1 MKSLKEDLRKR
12 RVALP
17 LWAALIAVMLA
28 IVLIV
33 SATVAAVTLFTIPNT
48 INIVAAPLE
57 AQPFADPAA
66 TIPMP
71 AIGWGDQEHGAHIQ
85 IDIYVKNTGIEPLT
99 GVNIAIQEDVSAY
112 MTYSF
117 TPATVDLLAG
127 EVGHFLFEADIL
139 GAAPLGVQSWDDVGL
154 AP

>member
-1 MKSLKEDLRKR
+1 MKKLKETLRKR
-12 RVALP
+12 RVVLTVPFLVAVIAAVVL
-17 LWAALIAVMLA
+17 LVSAAL
-28 IVLIV
+28 
-33 SATVAAVTLFTIPNT
+33 AAVVLFLIPST

-57 AQPFADPAA
+57 AEAFADPLA

-71 AIGWGDQEHGAHIQ
+71 AISWGDQEHGAHIQ
-85 IDIYVKNTGIEPLT
+85 IDIYVKNTGVEPLT
-99 GVNIAIQEDVSAY
+99 GVYLVIQEDVSAF

-127 EVGHFLFEADIL
+127 SIGHFLFEADIPV
-139 GAAPLGVQSWDDVGL
+139 AAPLGPQSFTYAGM

>member
-1 MKSLKEDLRKR
+1 MRAKKKRVISVSLVSL
-12 RVALP
+12 VAL
-17 LWAALIAVMLA
+17 IVAVVM
-28 IVLIV
+28 II
-33 SATVAAVTLFTIPNT
+33 SATLAAVVLFVIPAT

-57 AQPFADPAA
+57 AEAFADLEC

-71 AIGWGDQEHGAHIQ
+71 AIAWGNQEHGAHLQ
-85 IDIYVKNTGIEPLT
+85 IDIYVKNTGVEPLT
-99 GVNIAIQEDVSAY
+99 GIYMVIQEDVSAF

-139 GAAPLGVQSWDDVGL
+139 PAAPLGPQSFTYAGE